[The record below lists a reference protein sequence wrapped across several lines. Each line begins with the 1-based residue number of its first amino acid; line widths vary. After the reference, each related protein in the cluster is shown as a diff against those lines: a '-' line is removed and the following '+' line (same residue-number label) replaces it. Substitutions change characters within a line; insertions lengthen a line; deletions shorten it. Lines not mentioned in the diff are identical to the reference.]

1 MQIKTAIQAPKS
13 VRQTG
18 VALLSV
24 LLVLSVITLA
34 LTQILAASR
43 QDLERLEGRYLQQQ
57 GWGYLLGVEALARQ
71 VLTDSRLREQ
81 PRWWA
86 SLRGEPVD
94 YPVDQGG
101 LKIQIKD
108 LRTCF
113 NLNHLASIASQE
125 ASDQVPELLPWRLY
139 LNYLAEQNQGL
150 TDLSLMQFLDLARDR
165 VDRDSQTLPLGAETG
180 QYLLA
185 KPASVAPNQPFADES
200 EINLLLPENRQ
211 RFRHLGTDI
220 CVLPD
225 TRLRLNINTLGR
237 QDLPLLWAVFEGQV
251 PLTSLVSWW
260 EARPELGYASLDNF
274 WQDLGSHNLPD
285 DSAWQQR
292 MAANLMFV
300 SDFYRVHLSMLLNGV
315 VLEFE
320 TDIYLAPDAKTQVYA
335 RRLGP
340 VDGRPLT
347 FPLKENN

>member
-43 QDLERLEGRYLQQQ
+43 QELERLEGRYLQQQ

-125 ASDQVPELLPWRLY
+125 ASDQVP
-139 LNYLAEQNQGL
+139 
-150 TDLSLMQFLDLARDR
+150 
-165 VDRDSQTLPLGAETG
+165 
-180 QYLLA
+180 
-185 KPASVAPNQPFADES
+185 
-200 EINLLLPENRQ
+200 
-211 RFRHLGTDI
+211 
-220 CVLPD
+220 
-225 TRLRLNINTLGR
+225 
-237 QDLPLLWAVFEGQV
+237 
-251 PLTSLVSWW
+251 
-260 EARPELGYASLDNF
+260 
-274 WQDLGSHNLPD
+274 
-285 DSAWQQR
+285 
-292 MAANLMFV
+292 
-300 SDFYRVHLSMLLNGV
+300 
-315 VLEFE
+315 
-320 TDIYLAPDAKTQVYA
+320 
-335 RRLGP
+335 
-340 VDGRPLT
+340 
-347 FPLKENN
+347 